1 MKMSRT
7 KPPLRTSPHTPKTMA
22 ANVIVVRNRWRKML
36 RRASLNISAAVSN
49 GVDDVHAR
57 SDPGRVDACH
67 DRRTDRERCRLESH
81 RHGHHDFGRV
91 AERHAGWRRHR
102 DTYRGYQTRE
112 CIAARQSEQSSENSQ

>member
-22 ANVIVVRNRWRKML
+22 AKVIVVRNRWRKML

-57 SDPGRVDACH
+57 SDPGRVDACR
-67 DRRTDRERCRLESH
+67 DRRTDRERCSLESH
-81 RHGHHDFGRV
+81 RHGTHDFGRV
-91 AERHAGWRRHR
+91 AERHDTGPRHR
-102 DTYRGYQTRE
+102 DPYLGYQTRD
-112 CIAARQSEQSSENSQ
+112 CIAPRQSEQSSEH